1 MRVNNSSVRD
11 YKKLSCI
18 KQTDKTL
25 IKNLSSNYRLTI
37 NIYTIFKI
45 LLFIYVFMYVFIVCV
60 CVCVCVRV
68 CLAELSLR
76 CCIVFL

>member
-45 LLFIYVFMYVFIVCV
+45 LLFIYVFMYVFIFCFFFVCV
-60 CVCVCVRV
+60 F
-68 CLAELSLR
+68 LAELSLR

>member
-18 KQTDKTL
+18 KQTDKIL
-25 IKNLSSNYRLTI
+25 IKKLSSNYRLTI

-45 LLFIYVFMYVFIVCV
+45 LLFIYVFMYVFIFCFFFVCV
-60 CVCVCVRV
+60 F
-68 CLAELSLR
+68 LAELSLH